1 MYEWTGGNAMP
12 PLLHTHAERKDAF
25 KIGLRNIWFI
35 LLIWTLYFKTS
46 KKYYSKNERD
56 IRFQFLRWVKYRS
69 QFIIS
74 VRTENVSEFKPASLW
89 SLVASPQRHLF
100 CKDDDVQAHFPRS
113 SFHIRPSYKFI
124 ISGIITLFHSL
135 TTWGLQNAQTTRQ
148 CYTVKRTGKIRWAD
162 NKMATL
168 NKPTFTL
175 LTS

>member
-1 MYEWTGGNAMP
+1 MNELEGTP
-12 PLLHTHAERKDAF
+12 CHHCCTHMQKKRTPSKLAWETFGLYCSFERF
-25 KIGLRNIWFI
+25 
-35 LLIWTLYFKTS
+35 TS
-46 KKYYSKNERD
+46 KQVKQYYLKNERD

-89 SLVASPQRHLF
+89 SLVTSPQRHLF
-100 CKDDDVQAHFPRS
+100 CMDDDVQAHFPRS
-113 SFHIRPSYKFI
+113 SFNIRPSYKFI

>member
-1 MYEWTGGNAMP
+1 MNELEGTP
-12 PLLHTHAERKDAF
+12 SHHCCTHMQKKRTPWKLAWETFGLYRSFERF
-25 KIGLRNIWFI
+25 
-35 LLIWTLYFKTS
+35 TS
-46 KKYYSKNERD
+46 KQEKQYYSKYERD

-89 SLVASPQRHLF
+89 SLVTSPQRHLF

-124 ISGIITLFHSL
+124 ISGIITLFPSL